1 MIAVASALIP
11 VSTSAQ
17 VEHAAGRILRVGP
30 GEPFPLPS
38 AAAAAARE
46 GDRVVIAPGQY
57 RDCAVWRVPRVT
69 IEAAPGGEVEIHG
82 PICAG
87 KALFVAS
94 APGLVVAGLTFR
106 GARATE
112 GNGAGIRAEGGD
124 LTVRASRFID
134 NENGILTHRDP
145 TAKLLVEDSVFQGN
159 GALRNGRD
167 CAHGI
172 YVGQWARVTIRRSE
186 FRDTQACHHIKS
198 RALRTEILQSFIE
211 DGPQGRS
218 SYLID
223 IPSGGDLILRG
234 SRLIKGPLTGN
245 PVGAVVIGSERTL
258 NPTREL
264 LIEDNDFENRMTSV
278 TAFVVNR
285 GEVPAVLNGNRLSGP
300 TRPFLGA
307 GRLR

>member
-1 MIAVASALIP
+1 M
-11 VSTSAQ
+11 
-17 VEHAAGRILRVGP
+17 
-30 GEPFPLPS
+30 
-38 AAAAAARE
+38 
-46 GDRVVIAPGQY
+46 VIAPGRY

-94 APGLVVAGLTFR
+94 APGLVVQGLTFR
-106 GARATE
+106 GARAAE

-124 LTVRASRFID
+124 LTVRDSRFID

-145 TAKLLVEDSVFQGN
+145 TATLVIEDSAFHGN
-159 GALRNGRD
+159 GALRDGRD
-167 CAHGI
+167 CAHGL
-172 YVGQWARVTIRRSE
+172 YAGQWARVVILRSE
-186 FRDTQACHHIKS
+186 FRNTRACHHVKS
-198 RALRTEILQSFIE
+198 RALRTEILQSLIE
-211 DGPQGRS
+211 DGPDGQS

-223 IPSGGDLILRG
+223 IPSGGDLVLREN
-234 SRLIKGPLTGN
+234 RLFKGPRTGN

-264 LIEDNDFENRMTSV
+264 LIEQNTFENRMQGA

-285 GEVPAVLNGNRLSGP
+285 GEVPAMLRDNRLSGL
-300 TRPFLGA
+300 TVTLLGP
-307 GRLR
+307 GRLH